1 MTAVVLDASA
11 LLAFLFD
18 ERGADEVEDVLA
30 GAVASTVNWAE
41 VCQTLIARGADPERA
56 RLHLLEA
63 GLQLAPLTVAEAERA
78 AELRMIT
85 RDAGLSLADRCCLAV
100 ADRLGRP
107 ALTADA
113 AWEGLDIGVDIR
125 LVRHP
130 S

>member
-1 MTAVVLDASA
+1 MIPVVLDASA

-18 ERGADEVEDVLA
+18 ERGADKVEPVLA
-30 GAVASTVNWAE
+30 EAIASAVNWAE
-41 VCQTLIARGADPERA
+41 VCQLLITRGADPEQA
-56 RLHLLEA
+56 RSGLLEA
-63 GLQLAPLTVAEAERA
+63 GLELAPLTVAEAERA
-78 AELRMIT
+78 AELRMVT

-113 AWEGLDIGVDIR
+113 AWEGLDIGVDVR